1 MTNLYEFQ
9 DKVFD
14 YITVFTYIL
23 YVVIA
28 LGLSA
33 TAPTYLTDLLFY
45 TKMYVS
51 LFLIYRFN
59 PFTLTKFTPLDAKI
73 AYNAGIFLLF
83 TTLLNSVLVN
93 YINFFKM
100 IIQYSIDKIKANLVS
115 SFQFYY
121 DFYLVCVLFYFEFF
135 Y

>member
-115 SFQFYY
+115 SF
-121 DFYLVCVLFYFEFF
+121 
-135 Y
+135 

>member
-14 YITVFTYIL
+14 YVTVFTYIL

-59 PFTLTKFTPLDAKI
+59 PFRFVKFTTLDAKI
-73 AYNAGIFLLF
+73 AFNAGIFLLF
-83 TTLLNSVLVN
+83 TTAINSVLAT
-93 YINFFKM
+93 YINFFKDNVQA
-100 IIQYSIDKIKANLVS
+100 IINNIKNNF
-115 SFQFYY
+115 SF
-121 DFYLVCVLFYFEFF
+121 
-135 Y
+135 

>member
-14 YITVFTYIL
+14 YVTIFTYIL
-23 YVVIA
+23 YIVIA
-28 LGLSA
+28 LGFSA
-33 TAPTYLTDLLFY
+33 SAPKYLDDLLFY
-45 TKMYVS
+45 TKMYIS

-59 PFTLTKFTPLDAKI
+59 PFTISKFTPLDAKI

-93 YINFFKM
+93 YINTFKM
-100 IIQYSIDKIKANLVS
+100 LVQTSVDKVKANFVS
-115 SFQFYY
+115 S
-121 DFYLVCVLFYFEFF
+121 
-135 Y
+135 